1 MNSVDTDLT
10 ASSTGQSKSVN
21 LPADK
26 AQTRK
31 WYHGLTFRQA
41 AITLAIALLFSLMS
55 SAFAVYTEWR
65 KVRDDAQAQKLELLA
80 QARQTA
86 PLLLLEQKNRVMQD
100 AVMKGLM
107 SHPLAVHAEV
117 TRDVNDEQRK
127 LDDDVQRMNDAV
139 FREFQPRQAK
149 YELSEIYGE
158 RLFGSVA
165 VGSTY
170 LTAIKNDKPTQVGQ
184 FNLVFSSE
192 LMADRFFDRV
202 FQEAALAL
210 IREFLIA
217 LVIVSLFYFFIT
229 RPLVKL
235 SGAISQINP
244 AEPGS
249 WQPPALRLHVKD
261 EIGDVSARLS
271 DVLASF
277 QTGLDQR
284 NQARSELT
292 ELNADL
298 ERRVVQ
304 RTHELQRTF
313 DDLDRAHN
321 DLSRANRQMLDSISY
336 AKRIQEAMLAT
347 PDALNGYVKNLSLWW
362 QPLHTVGGDFYSLQR
377 YGDPSVPGDEKALIF
392 IADCTGHGVPGAFL
406 TLVVANALEQL
417 TRTARDS
424 SNAQRLNSPAHML
437 RALDAMVRWRLQ
449 QSGDAEFDDG
459 FDAGL
464 CLWDAKTR
472 ELNFAGA
479 GIGLLQVA
487 ADNTGTPI
495 STYYRGSRKGLGSS
509 HSIGNQQQ
517 DMQKPQRGDVLDQRI
532 LVPEQARYFLF
543 SDGTTDHVGGANK
556 QLFGRRRLNW
566 QLEKT
571 MSLPLGKQMFG
582 VKQELARYRDGGAIR
597 DDITCIAIEL

>member
-1 MNSVDTDLT
+1 MNFEEVDTAAPAAQGSPST
-10 ASSTGQSKSVN
+10 APKPSSTA
-21 LPADK
+21 L
-26 AQTRK
+26 K
-31 WYHGLTFRQA
+31 WYNGLTFRQA
-41 AITLAIALLFSLMS
+41 AITFAIALLFSLLS
-55 SAFAVYTEWR
+55 SAFAVYSEWR
-65 KVRDDAQAQKLELLA
+65 KVRDEAEAQKLEVLA

-86 PLLLLEQKNRVMQD
+86 PLLLLEQKNRMMQD

-139 FREFQPRQAK
+139 FREFQPRQAR

-158 RLFGSVA
+158 RLFGAVA

-202 FQEAALAL
+202 FQEGILAL

-235 SGAISQINP
+235 SGSISQIDP
-244 AEPGS
+244 AQPGV
-249 WQPPALRLHVKD
+249 WQPPALRLHAKD
-261 EIGDVSARLS
+261 EIGEVSARLS

-292 ELNADL
+292 LLNADL
-298 ERRVVQ
+298 EQRVVQ

-313 DDLDRAHN
+313 DDLDRAH
-321 DLSRANRQMLDSISY
+321 SY
-336 AKRIQEAMLAT
+336 AKRIQEAMLAA
-347 PDALNGYVKNLSLWW
+347 PDALNGFVKNLSLWW

-377 YGDPSVPGDEKALIF
+377 YGDPSIEGDEKALIF

-417 TRTARDS
+417 ARTARDS
-424 SNAQRLNSPAHML
+424 SNAQRLNSPAEML

-449 QSGDAEFDDG
+449 QSGDAQFDDG

-472 ELNFAGA
+472 ELSFAGA

-487 ADNTGTPI
+487 PDDTGTPM

-509 HSIGNQQQ
+509 LAGVQHMTDTVKQQ
-517 DMQKPQRGDVLDQRI
+517 RTDVITQTI
-532 LVPEQARYFLF
+532 AVPTHARYFLF
-543 SDGTTDHVGGANK
+543 SDGATDHVGAANK

-566 QLEKT
+566 QLERT
-571 MSLPLGKQMFG
+571 MNLALGKQMLT

-597 DDITCIAIEL
+597 DDITCIAFEL